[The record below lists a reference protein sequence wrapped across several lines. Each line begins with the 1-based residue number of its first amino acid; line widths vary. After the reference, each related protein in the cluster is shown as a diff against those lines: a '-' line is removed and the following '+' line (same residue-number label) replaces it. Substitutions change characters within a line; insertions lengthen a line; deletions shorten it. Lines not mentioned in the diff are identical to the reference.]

1 MGVLEIHAPRGRG
14 MAFRMSR
21 RITQLGWNILSARLG
36 QWGGHGA
43 ATFYLVNDEL
53 QAPSEEQVRASLGQ

>member
-1 MGVLEIHAPRGRG
+1 

-21 RITQLGWNILSARLG
+21 RITQLGWTILSARLG